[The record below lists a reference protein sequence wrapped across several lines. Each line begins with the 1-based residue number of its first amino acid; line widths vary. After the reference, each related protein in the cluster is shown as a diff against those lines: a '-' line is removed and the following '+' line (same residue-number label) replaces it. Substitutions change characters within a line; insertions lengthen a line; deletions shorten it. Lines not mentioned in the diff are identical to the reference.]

1 MASVKFNKD
10 SPEFKLL
17 NEFWAFLQKFYI
29 PEDTDEYWQAFIVEY
44 DEFIRRH
51 PGDELARQLL
61 KAFQIYLEKQLKII
75 QGRM

>member
-17 NEFWAFLQKFYI
+17 NEFWVFLQKFYI
-29 PEDTDEYWQAFIVEY
+29 PEDTDEYWQSFIAEY

-61 KAFQIYLEKQLKII
+61 KAFQIYLERQLKII